1 MKLTKMNQEEYNL
14 VKGKMIADYSKEKIR
29 LGVWAKEEALD
40 LSKETFEALLKNGAE
55 TENNYL
61 YNVLDS
67 GDNNIAYVWFAKQNQ
82 EVFIYN
88 IDVFEEYKEKF
99 EYDKILNL
107 IEEKV
112 ESLGGKKLS
121 VHTFGYNEE
130 LIEKYKKFGFEITDV
145 TLSKEI

>member
-29 LGVWAKEEALD
+29 VGVWAKEEALD
-40 LSKETFEALLKNGAE
+40 LSKETFETLLKNGAE

-67 GDNNIAYVWFAKQNQ
+67 GDNNTAYIWFAKLNQ

-88 IDVFEEYKEKF
+88 IDIFEEYKENFDYGKLL
-99 EYDKILNL
+99 KL

-121 VHTFGYNEE
+121 VHTFGYNKE
-130 LIEKYKKFGFEITDV
+130 LIEKYQEFGFKITDV
-145 TLSKEI
+145 TLSKEV